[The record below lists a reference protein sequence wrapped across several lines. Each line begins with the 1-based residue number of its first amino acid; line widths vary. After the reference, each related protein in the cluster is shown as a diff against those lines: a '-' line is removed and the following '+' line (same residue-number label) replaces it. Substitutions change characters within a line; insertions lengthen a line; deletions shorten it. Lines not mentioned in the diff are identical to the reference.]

1 MKTFDNIKIIKH
13 PLVQDKL
20 SRMRDSATSSRDFRF
35 LLRELSSLMAFEVT
49 RDIKTESAS
58 VRTPLG
64 LEAKGVRVNHRE
76 IVLVTI
82 FRAGVGMAEGVLEV
96 IPQARVGHVGI
107 YRNPETLDAVQYYH
121 KLPPDIAASSLVLLI
136 DPMLATGNTMVRTL
150 EVCRDA
156 GAENIRIMCL
166 VAAPEG
172 VEKVREKFKKVPIY
186 TAALDEKLDDHGYI
200 IPGLGDAGDRIFGT
214 R

>member
-1 MKTFDNIKIIKH
+1 MLDKVHIIKH
-13 PLVQDKL
+13 PLIQDKL
-20 SRMRDSATSSRDFRF
+20 ARMRDRNTSSRDFRF

-49 RDIKTESAS
+49 RDIKTES
-58 VRTPLG
+58 VTVNTPLDLDVEG
-64 LEAKGVRVNHRE
+64 LRVNHNE

-82 FRAGVGMAEGVLEV
+82 FRAGVGMTEGVLEV

-107 YRNPETLDAVQYYH
+107 YRNPETLDAVQYYQ
-121 KLPPDIAASSLVLLI
+121 KLPSDIAVSRLVLLI

-150 EVCRDA
+150 EICREA
-156 GAENIRIMCL
+156 GAKNMRIMCL

-172 VEKVREKFKKVPIY
+172 INKVRKEFKDIPIY

>member
-156 GAENIRIMCL
+156 
-166 VAAPEG
+166 
-172 VEKVREKFKKVPIY
+172 
-186 TAALDEKLDDHGYI
+186 
-200 IPGLGDAGDRIFGT
+200 
-214 R
+214 